1 MTVKRTSMR
10 TEFTITFGGMYNVV
24 PGKICSKPLPFH
36 GNFATLNL
44 LFLLHRVSLCEGMFK
59 QK

>member
-24 PGKICSKPLPFH
+24 PGKICSKPPH

-44 LFLLHRVSLCEGMFK
+44 LFLLHRVSLSEGMFK